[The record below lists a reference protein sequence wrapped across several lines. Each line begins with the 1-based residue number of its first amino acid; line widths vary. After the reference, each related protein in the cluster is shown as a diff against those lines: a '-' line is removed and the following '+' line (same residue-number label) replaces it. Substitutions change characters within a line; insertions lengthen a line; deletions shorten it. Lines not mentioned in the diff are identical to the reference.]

1 MQNHC
6 PLPWPPQLSKIPHLN
21 HPPYLPPRASPH
33 HLKNTSPRHLL
44 FEAGDRFRRAEELRL
59 QAAHLL
65 VRAKE
70 ESERGRRL
78 QDQAL
83 QWQQDLELQRFRVRQ
98 AALQAAEQR
107 RAEAQRA
114 EVHQQV
120 IRAEV
125 QRVEEEARRELAAHQ
140 AREDRAVVEEDHRA
154 QEVAEEEEADRLGL
168 RGQHR
173 VRFLIRTGQ

>member
-1 MQNHC
+1 MQNLY
-6 PLPWPPQLSKIPHLN
+6 PLPWPPRPSKTL
-21 HPPYLPPRASPH
+21 HPNPPQYLPPRASPH
-33 HLKNTSPRHLL
+33 HLKSKNPRHLL
-44 FEAGDRFRRAEELRL
+44 LEAGDRFRRAEELRL

-70 ESERGRRL
+70 EAERGRRL

-83 QWQQDLELQRFRVRQ
+83 QWQQDQELQRYRVQQ
-98 AALQAAEQR
+98 AVLQAAAQR

-114 EVHQQV
+114 EAHQQV

-125 QRVEEEARRELAAHQ
+125 QRVAGEARQELAAHQ
-140 AREDRAVVEEDHRA
+140 AREDRVVVEEDRRA
-154 QEVAEEEEADRLGL
+154 QEVAVEEAADRLGL